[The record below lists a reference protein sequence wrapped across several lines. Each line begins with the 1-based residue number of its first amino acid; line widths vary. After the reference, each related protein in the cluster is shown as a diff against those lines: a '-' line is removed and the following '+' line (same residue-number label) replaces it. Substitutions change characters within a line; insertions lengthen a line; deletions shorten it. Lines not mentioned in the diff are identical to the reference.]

1 MTKESDEDLRGD
13 ISVLLTAMVRGAFQ
27 PRDQIWLAVDDICE
41 EGADPD
47 ALRAYAST
55 ELDRLWSEQRTVEA
69 SWTDRTDCDRLD
81 QAFEELES
89 SGIVCRQDFTC
100 CGTCGSAEIGAE
112 LDEAEE
118 RGAKVRGYA
127 FYHQQDTEGAVEG
140 FGLYLSYGAE
150 EEGEAAA
157 LVIAREIVAVL
168 QTYGLQPKWNG
179 AWSQR
184 IHVPLV
190 WRRRLVCF

>member
-1 MTKESDEDLRGD
+1 MTKQSDQDLRGD
-13 ISVLLTAMVRGAFQ
+13 ISALLTAMVRGAFQ

-47 ALRAYAST
+47 ALREFASK

-69 SWTDRTDCDRLD
+69 SWSDRTDCDRLD

-100 CGTCGSAEIGAE
+100 CGTCGAAEIGAE
-112 LDEAEE
+112 LDDAEQ
-118 RGAKVRGYA
+118 RGLKVRGYA
-127 FYHQQDTEGAVEG
+127 FYHQQDTEGAIEG
-140 FGLYLSYGAE
+140 YGIFLNYGAE
-150 EEGEAAA
+150 KGGEDAA
-157 LVIAREIVAVL
+157 LTIAREIVSVL
-168 QTYGLQPKWNG
+168 QSHGLQPKWNG

-184 IHVPLV
+184 IHVPLE

>member
-13 ISVLLTAMVRGAFQ
+13 IAVLLTAMVRGAFQ

-47 ALRAYAST
+47 ALRAFAST

-69 SWTDRTDCDRLD
+69 SWIDRTDCDRLD
-81 QAFEELES
+81 QAFEELETG
-89 SGIVCRQDFTC
+89 GIVCRQDFTC
-100 CGTCGSAEIGAE
+100 CGTCGAAEIGAE
-112 LDEAEE
+112 LDEVEE
-118 RGAKVRGYA
+118 RGVKVRGYA

-150 EEGEAAA
+150 DEGQAAA

-168 QTYGLQPKWNG
+168 QSHGLQPKWNG
-179 AWSQR
+179 TWSQR